1 VDLLKNVWKKNK
13 WFDKVG
19 DIDKVKTKTNI
30 KDLYLLKGKIKI

>member
-1 VDLLKNVWKKNK
+1 MLEKNK

-19 DIDKVKTKTNI
+19 YIDKVKTKNNI